1 MGMTLDSE
9 QRAFLHTGVAIEV
22 ASHDA
27 HKVPVVARAIACRV
41 SPDGRRLTLFVSR
54 TLGARCLNAIG
65 ACGAVAAV
73 FCHPSTL
80 RTIQLKGHEAAL
92 EPVLDDDLTHVKAMV
107 AAFVAEVR
115 AIGHSEALALLD
127 VAYTP
132 GDLVAVTFAP
142 DAGFV
147 QTPGPAAG
155 ARL

>member
-1 MGMTLDSE
+1 MTLDSE

-27 HKVPVVARAIACRV
+27 NMVPVVARAVAARV
-41 SPDGRRLTLFVSR
+41 SADGTRVTLFVSR

-65 ACGAVAAV
+65 ACRAVAAV

-80 RTIQLKGHEAAL
+80 RTIQLKGGDAAL
-92 EPVLDDDLTHVKAMV
+92 EPVSGDDVTHVKAMV
-107 AAFVAEVR
+107 SAFVAEVR

-127 VAYTP
+127 VAYAP
-132 GDLVAVTFAP
+132 GDLVGVTFAP
-142 DAGFV
+142 EAAFV